1 MYNGRTAL
9 SDDIL
14 KLSDSFKA
22 PTDVPQ
28 LELITKV
35 IDINYDKLLDTE
47 LSQCRTLKEYAFL
60 IDKVRENHGDME
72 KAVKDCIKE
81 NVLVH
86 YLEYYGSEVVNMLFE
101 EYDVDKA
108 RKVLIEETR
117 EDALKEGQASMI
129 KRLHDLGNTV
139 KQIASMFKM
148 PESEVEKY
156 LAMS

>member
-22 PTDVPQ
+22 PTDVPH

-35 IDINYDKLLDTE
+35 IDINYDKLLGTE

-117 EDALKEGQASMI
+117 EGVLKEGQASMI

>member
-9 SDDIL
+9 SDDIM

-35 IDINYDKLLDTE
+35 IDINYDKLLGTE
-47 LSQCRTLKEYAFL
+47 LSQCRTLKEHAFL

-86 YLEYYGSEVVNMLFE
+86 YLEYYGGEVVNMLFE

>member
-35 IDINYDKLLDTE
+35 IDINYDKLLGTE

-156 LAMS
+156 LAMN

>member
-1 MYNGRTAL
+1 M
-9 SDDIL
+9 
-14 KLSDSFKA
+14 
-22 PTDVPQ
+22 
-28 LELITKV
+28 ELIAKV
-35 IDINYDKLLDTE
+35 IDINYDNLKGTD
-47 LSQCRTLKEYAFL
+47 LSRCQMLTEYAFL

-156 LAMS
+156 LAMN

>member
-35 IDINYDKLLDTE
+35 IDINYDKLLGTE

-60 IDKVRENHGDME
+60 IDKVREYHGDME
-72 KAVKDCIKE
+72 KAVKDCIQE

-101 EYDVDKA
+101 EYDVDKV

>member
-35 IDINYDKLLDTE
+35 IDINYDKLLGTE

-117 EDALKEGQASMI
+117 EGVLKEGQASMI

>member
-35 IDINYDKLLDTE
+35 IDINYDKLLGTE

-139 KQIASMFKM
+139 KQIASMFKI